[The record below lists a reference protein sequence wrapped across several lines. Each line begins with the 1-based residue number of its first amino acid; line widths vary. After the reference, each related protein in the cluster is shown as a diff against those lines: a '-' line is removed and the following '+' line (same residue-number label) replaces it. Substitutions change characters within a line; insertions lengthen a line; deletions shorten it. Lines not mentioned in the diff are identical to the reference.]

1 MVGRS
6 RPRRRGTRLSCPASS
21 GFAGPATDRGA
32 LPFPES
38 LRRGICTCRGLALI
52 ENVCVFG
59 LDHGRPVVITR
70 ERVLPFEGIEPPG
83 NRGDRQPALRDE
95 SVRGP
100 CRIAPGMKPAFHPLA
115 GSPLVGVLGLFKLRH
130 QCCNTFGRYDG
141 QWRERLTGN
150 HKLLRVESCAR
161 DRKRGLHIARR

>member
-52 ENVCVFG
+52 VPPFCLFVNAAAARG
-59 LDHGRPVVITR
+59 AP
-70 ERVLPFEGIEPPG
+70 ERRHYLSTQGVLGG
-83 NRGDRQPALRDE
+83 VTLR
-95 SVRGP
+95 RGP
-100 CRIAPGMKPAFHPLA
+100 CRVCPPSYM
-115 GSPLVGVLGLFKLRH
+115 
-130 QCCNTFGRYDG
+130 
-141 QWRERLTGN
+141 RLTVAIS
-150 HKLLRVESCAR
+150 RAF
-161 DRKRGLHIARR
+161 DRLGVWIGAPSGPSQPAAKRRI